1 MIKLFQKPQAINTKE
16 AIDMDKGFQRLSSYL
31 LDVISTVELL
41 KVQLKRLPGEIRVA
55 KGFLRSQIIEN
66 EDKT

>member
-1 MIKLFQKPQAINTKE
+1 MIKLFQKPRAINTKK
-16 AIDMDKGFQRLSSYL
+16 AIDMDKGFQNLSSYL

-41 KVQLKRLPGEIRVA
+41 EVQLKRLPGEIRVA

-66 EDKT
+66 ENKT